1 MWVGLLGPVEVR
13 HDGVALPLGS
23 AMQRTV
29 LALLALDAGRVVS
42 VDRLVD
48 GLWAEA
54 PPERTSGL
62 IQTYISR
69 LRAAFRPAGVDIRR
83 SGNGYVLEIPPADV
97 DARAFQSAV
106 AAALAAA
113 DPAPLRA
120 ALALWRGDPLGDL
133 RSTPLVDR
141 IRAGLAEEHLT
152 AVEECLDR
160 ELRAGRHRE
169 IVGELARLHAEH
181 PLRERFLSL
190 LLLALFR
197 DGRQSEALQR
207 YEDARRHLAD
217 ELGLDPT
224 PELADL
230 HGRILRNDPGL
241 NPAPPVAV
249 RVPRLLPYDVRDF
262 TGRVAELAYLMTLAE
277 GVAHTVVI
285 SAIDGMPGI
294 GKTAM
299 AVHIAHALAD
309 RFPDG
314 QLFVDLHGYTPGR
327 TPVDSAAA
335 LRLLLRALGVAEH
348 QLPADPDERAALW
361 RDQLAGRRVLILLD
375 NAADAAQVRPLL
387 PGTPGSLVLITSRR
401 RLTTLDGA
409 ESLLLEVL
417 PAEDA
422 HALFVAVAGDAVLA
436 EPDAVAEVLRL
447 CGYLPLAVRI
457 AAARIGLRRHR
468 PVERLAQLLGAE
480 HQRLAELSL
489 DDRDVTAAF
498 NLSYDALPAD
508 QRWLFRLLGLH
519 PGADF
524 EPHSVAAL
532 AGRTPDAA
540 ERLLERLADAHLLL
554 RGTGDRYT
562 FHDLLRV
569 YAADRAADL
578 APADRDAALARL
590 FDHYLATAGAAVG
603 LTGLVMPPGRYPA
616 PVVGHPTPVE
626 FGTKDEALAW
636 LTAERAGLIAAAEL
650 APAAGHP
657 RFGYDLATTTMRYL
671 DAHAHYADALAL
683 YGHALRGAEDAA
695 DRAGQA
701 DLLRFT
707 GQIHFRRASYDVAAE
722 HVGRAMLLHRAE
734 GDQAGEAGAL
744 DVLGMIHGHRGE
756 LDQALICLQQAL
768 DLHRATGY
776 RVGETVALSTIGGI
790 YGRLGDYRR
799 AGDHFR
805 QALAGS
811 HDVGNREIEGTAL
824 ANLATVYQRLG
835 RYEEALDHCRRALAV
850 TRETG
855 NRRGEANA
863 LANLGLIYGRLDRP
877 ALALDHY
884 EQSRRLHRE
893 IGHRSSE
900 GYTLTGVGDIH
911 HRAGDHDLALEHHRR
926 ALDLSRE
933 LGDRNLEAHALNGLG
948 AASLALGSA
957 DQALVWHTR
966 AEAVSLDTGDAYSQ
980 ARAVEGLGH
989 AHHARGAITSAV
1001 TCWEHALLM
1010 YARLGVAE
1018 EGTLRE
1024 HLEGFAS
1031 RDAMVRPTPTV

>member
-1 MWVGLLGPVEVR
+1 MWVGLLGPVEAR

-48 GLWAEA
+48 ALWSEE
-54 PPERTSGL
+54 PPDRTSGL

-83 SGNGYVLEIPPADV
+83 SGNGYVLEVDPADV
-97 DARAFQSAV
+97 DACAFPVAV
-106 AAALAAA
+106 AAALAGD

-133 RSTPLVDR
+133 RTTPLVER
-141 IRAGLAEEHLT
+141 IRAGLAEERL
-152 AVEECLDR
+152 AALEECLDR

-169 IVGELARLHAEH
+169 ISAELARLHAEH
-181 PLRERFLSL
+181 PLRERLLTL
-190 LLLALFR
+190 LLLALYR
-197 DGRQSEALQR
+197 DGRQSEALHR
-207 YEDARRHLAD
+207 YEEARRHLAD

-224 PELADL
+224 PELAAL
-230 HGRILRNDPGL
+230 HGRILRNDPDL
-241 NPAPPVAV
+241 TPAPPAPR

-327 TPVDSAAA
+327 APVDSAAA
-335 LRLLLRALGVAEH
+335 LRLLLRALGVPEN

-361 RDQLAGRRVLILLD
+361 RDRLAGRRVLILLD

-468 PVERLAQLLGAE
+468 PVERLAQLLRAE

-532 AGRTPDAA
+532 ADRSPDVA
-540 ERLLERLADAHLLL
+540 EQLLERLADAHLLL

-569 YAADRAADL
+569 YAADRAAEL
-578 APADRDAALARL
+578 APADRDAALGRL
-590 FDHYLATAGAAVG
+590 FDHYLATAGAAVAT
-603 LTGLVMPPGRYPA
+603 TGLVVPSGRYPA
-616 PVVGHPTPVE
+616 PALARPAPVG
-626 FGTKDEALAW
+626 FAGRDEAVAW
-636 LTAERAGLIAAAEL
+636 LAAERPGLLAAAEA
-650 APAAGHP
+650 APAAGRP
-657 RFGYDLATTTMRYL
+657 GFGYHLSTTLMRYL
-671 DAHAHYADALAL
+671 DAHAHYDDALLL
-683 YGHALRGAEDAA
+683 YGHALRAARAEGN
-695 DRAGQA
+695 RAGEA

-707 GQIHFRRASYDVAAE
+707 GQIHFRHAHYDLALDV
-722 HVGRAMLLHRAE
+722 VGQAMLLHRAE
-734 GDQAGEAGAL
+734 GDRAGEAGAY
-744 DVLGMIHGHRGE
+744 DVLGMIHGHRGD
-756 LDQALICLQQAL
+756 LDRALADLRRSL
-768 DLHRATGY
+768 ELHRATGY
-776 RVGETVALSTIGGI
+776 RIGETVALSTIGGI

-799 AGDHFR
+799 AAEHFR

-811 HDVGNREIEGTAL
+811 HDIGNREIEGTAL

-835 RYEEALDHCRRALAV
+835 RYEEALDHCGRALAV
-850 TRETG
+850 ARETG

-863 LANLGLIYGRLDRP
+863 LANLGLIYGRLDRR
-877 ALALDHY
+877 AMALDHY
-884 EQSRRLHRE
+884 EQARRLHHA

-900 GYTLTGVGDIH
+900 GYTLTGIGEIH
-911 HRAGDHDLALEHHRR
+911 LRAGDPDLALDHHRR

-933 LGDRNLEAHALNGLG
+933 LGDRNLEAHALNGIG
-948 AASLALGSA
+948 AAHRSRGVPDEALG
-957 DQALVWHTR
+957 WHAR
-966 AEAVSLDTGDAYSQ
+966 AEAVALDTGDAYSQ
-980 ARAVEGLGH
+980 AMAVEGVGH
-989 AHHARGAITSAV
+989 AHHALGEVEAAV
-1001 TCWEHALLM
+1001 ACWERALAM
-1010 YARLGVAE
+1010 YARLGVVE
-1018 EGTLRE
+1018 ERTLRAY
-1024 HLEGFAS
+1024 LEGFAS
-1031 RDAMVRPTPTV
+1031 HDAMVRPAPTV